1 VPLVATAHNYV
12 GDRDLRPYVGF
23 FQYVHYRSDLAWFA
37 RWTVDR
43 ADAVVAVSHFVAHM
57 LRNDLGVT
65 GRIQVIYNGVDTA
78 RFVPSRQVRRSGP
91 FRVLFCGNHRRR
103 KRPQLLVP
111 LARALGPS
119 FEIWYTQGL
128 AGLEQALDA
137 GGGAAKLV
145 SVGGVPHGDMPWLY
159 GQVDLLFMP
168 SAREGFGLCVAEAM
182 ACGVPIVAADAG
194 ALPELVEEGDGG
206 HLCPIDDVSAFSSAI
221 QRIADDQGL
230 AARMGEFNRERA
242 TARFSLEAM
251 VAAYT
256 DVFEMAM
263 SPADRQ

>member
-1 VPLVATAHNYV
+1 
-12 GDRDLRPYVGF
+12 
-23 FQYVHYRSDLAWFA
+23 
-37 RWTVDR
+37 
-43 ADAVVAVSHFVAHM
+43 
-57 LRNDLGVT
+57 
-65 GRIQVIYNGVDTA
+65 
-78 RFVPSRQVRRSGP
+78 
-91 FRVLFCGNHRRR
+91 
-103 KRPQLLVP
+103 
-111 LARALGPS
+111 
-119 FEIWYTQGL
+119 
-128 AGLEQALDA
+128 
-137 GGGAAKLV
+137 LV